1 MKRRDLLAAAAAAPV
16 AGILPQAAAAGET
29 GEAYWDRIAAL
40 YDRPR
45 GVIQLEHGNWGAM
58 ARPVRQEY
66 VRQVE
71 RVNRDTSF
79 YSRRTMSADLRT
91 AHRAVATLL
100 GVETDE
106 LVLTRNATEALKA
119 LILGYEGLRSG
130 DTVILADHDYDAMQ
144 HCMAALAAR
153 RGVEVVRIALPHP
166 ASHQGLIDVYAAA
179 LKANPR
185 TRLVLLTHLGHRSG
199 LVLPVAEITTLAR
212 SHGAD
217 VIVDGAHSLGQ
228 LDFRLPELGADF
240 IGVNLHKWIGAPLG
254 VGAMIVRR
262 GRHGEIARD
271 PASDPVHESGVAALV
286 HTGTV
291 DFAAVLT
298 LPAAIAFQD
307 GIGAARRAA
316 RLRAL
321 RDRWATSFDGHP
333 AIDMLTPPDPRLYG
347 AITSFRLKEDSSAQ
361 AHEKFAARLLD
372 DYGLFTVVRTGL
384 AKGACI
390 RVTPAL
396 ANRMADCDRLAEA
409 LQRLL
414 PRAPG

>member
-1 MKRRDLLAAAAAAPV
+1 MQRREILAAAAAAPV
-16 AGILPQAAAAGET
+16 AGLLPQAAAAAGAREVD
-29 GEAYWDRIAAL
+29 WDRIAAL
-40 YDRPR
+40 YDRPP

-79 YSRRTMSADLRT
+79 YARRTMGADLRA
-91 AHRAVATLL
+91 AHRALAALL

-106 LVLTRNATEALKA
+106 VVLTRNATEALKA
-119 LILGYEGLRSG
+119 LILGYEALRPG

-144 HCMAALAAR
+144 HCMAALRAR

-166 ASHQGLIDVYAAA
+166 ASHQGLIDAYDAAFQ
-179 LKANPR
+179 ANPR

-199 LVLPVAEITTLAR
+199 LVLPVAEITALAR
-212 SHGAD
+212 SRGAE
-217 VIVDGAHSLGQ
+217 VIVDAAHSLGQ
-228 LDFRLPELGADF
+228 LDFRLPDLGADF

-271 PASDPVHESGVAALV
+271 PAADPVRESGIAALV

-307 GIGAARRAA
+307 SIGAAPRAA

-321 RDRWATSFDGHP
+321 RNRWALALADHP
-333 AIDMLTPPDPRLYG
+333 AIDILTPNDPRLHG
-347 AITSFRLKEDSSAQ
+347 AITSFRIRGDASAKG
-361 AHEKFAARLLD
+361 HEKLAARLLD
-372 DYGLFTVVRTGL
+372 EFGLFTVVRTGL
-384 AKGACI
+384 AGGACI

-396 ANRMADCDRLAEA
+396 ANRMADCDRLARA
-409 LQRLL
+409 LGRLL
-414 PRAPG
+414 PRAGA